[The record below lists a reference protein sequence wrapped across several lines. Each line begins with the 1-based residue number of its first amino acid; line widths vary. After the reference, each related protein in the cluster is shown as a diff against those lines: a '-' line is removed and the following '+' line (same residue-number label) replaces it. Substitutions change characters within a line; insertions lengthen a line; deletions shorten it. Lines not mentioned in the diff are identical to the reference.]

1 MLALGPAAVSAVL
14 GTGVLTGSGEVAR
27 AARGGQDM
35 CPHGSTDGGKRR
47 GFVKY
52 AGFWVEV
59 GQGAQRGS
67 SLILQLNLFSPLNL
81 SST

>member
-1 MLALGPAAVSAVL
+1 MIGGGQGWP
-14 GTGVLTGSGEVAR
+14 GGGQGWPGVAR
-27 AARGGQDM
+27 VAWGGQGGQDM